1 MTHEYLVE
9 MFYDYRTSECV
20 NGENIYDY
28 FLMIWFRKKVIVN
41 K

>member
-9 MFYDYRTSECV
+9 MFYAVRTRECV

-28 FLMIWFRKKVIVN
+28 FLMIWKKVIVN